1 MKFLPNLLNDLQ
13 GFANEEITKS
23 KILDVLCTVRSFEN
37 INKDLVDEWLQSVAC
52 KLGLQH
58 MTNTYSDGVAANLQ
72 NKRKEKKKKVR
83 RMGVK
88 EETEVVRPSVMSWHY
103 IDITSARKIFTAVRR
118 SLNYPQKKQPLYT
131 VSETKHQLCKRK

>member
-1 MKFLPNLLNDLQ
+1 MLACSWMKFLPNLLNDLQ

-58 MTNTYSDGVAANLQ
+58 MRV
-72 NKRKEKKKKVR
+72 
-83 RMGVK
+83 
-88 EETEVVRPSVMSWHY
+88 
-103 IDITSARKIFTAVRR
+103 
-118 SLNYPQKKQPLYT
+118 
-131 VSETKHQLCKRK
+131 